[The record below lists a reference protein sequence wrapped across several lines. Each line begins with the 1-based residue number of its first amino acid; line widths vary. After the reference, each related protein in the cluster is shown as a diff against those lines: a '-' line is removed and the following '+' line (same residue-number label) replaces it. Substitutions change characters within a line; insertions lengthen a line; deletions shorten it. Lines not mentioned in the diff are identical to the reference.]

1 MIYLKFLARRLY
13 PAIALVLVWSCGT
26 TPSAGPQITGL
37 SLTPNPS
44 GRVPLAAVVTLST
57 DEPARITVRV
67 DDGDRS
73 WDIRPSDAL
82 ETNHELMVL
91 GLGADRSH
99 AFTVIAEDAAG
110 ARTESEPLSYA
121 TPALPDELPNLRVT
135 VREPARME
143 PGVTLFNVK
152 HWNEERQEQH
162 VGLLVMVDDSGEVVW
177 YYRNEDDAIE
187 DSRRLSNGNVLAL
200 NSPTGELWEM
210 MEIDMLGNIVQR
222 WHATG
227 TPQDVVEGS
236 TLVDIDTFHHEVV
249 ELSSGNFLALSSET
263 RVIENYP
270 TSDTDPDAPRSPSTV
285 IGDVLVEFSRDGTII
300 RQWSLLDI
308 LDPYRITPSSL
319 GGGFYR
325 NTYVSVEGLPLRDWA
340 HSNALAYD
348 ASEDSAVLS
357 LRNQS
362 ALVKIDMASGEL
374 DWILG
379 TPAGWRVPWSDAL
392 LEPVG
397 ELDWMYYQ
405 HGPSFTPDGNIV
417 LFDNGDSRAI
427 AFEEPLPMA
436 ERYSRVVEYAVS
448 EDTMEVSQAWVYGGS
463 SGEDSFH
470 SRYLSDADWLPVTGN
485 VLITDG
491 ARETD
496 AAGTSVAPDDARRWA
511 RIVEVTH
518 TEPAEKVFELLLEE
532 DPGFGVHVYRAQR
545 LPDLYP

>member
-1 MIYLKFLARRLY
+1 MIYLTFLARRLC
-13 PAIALVLVWSCGT
+13 PAIVLVLICGCGT
-26 TPSAGPQITGL
+26 TSSEGPQISDL

-44 GRVPLAAVVTLST
+44 GRVPLAAVVKLST
-57 DEPARITVRV
+57 DRPARITLRV
-67 DDGDRS
+67 DDGERS
-73 WDIRPSDAL
+73 WDIMPIDAL
-82 ETNHELMVL
+82 ATNHELMVL
-91 GLGADRSH
+91 GLGAGRSH
-99 AFTVIAEDAAG
+99 AITVIAEGAAG
-110 ARTESEPLSYA
+110 PLSASEPLNYA
-121 TPALPDELPNLRVT
+121 TPALPDELPNRRVT

-152 HWNEERQEQH
+152 HWDEERLEQH
-162 VGLLVMVDDSGEVVW
+162 LGLLVIVDDSGEVVW

-187 DSRRLSNGNVLAL
+187 DSRRLSNGNLLYL
-200 NSPTGELWEM
+200 NSPTAELWEM
-210 MEIDMLGNIVQR
+210 MEIDMLGNIVHR

-227 TPQDVVEGS
+227 TPKDVVEGS
-236 TLVDIDTFHHEVV
+236 TPVDVDTFHHEVV
-249 ELSSGNFLALSSET
+249 ELPSGNFLALSSET
-263 RVIENYP
+263 RVIEGYP
-270 TSDTDPDAPRSPSTV
+270 TSSNDPDAPRSPSTV
-285 IGDVLVEFSRDGTII
+285 IGDVLVEFFRDGTIV
-300 RQWSLLDI
+300 RRWNLLDI

-325 NTYVSVEGLPLRDWA
+325 NTYAAAEGLPLRDWS

-348 ASEDSAVLS
+348 TSEDSAVLS

-379 TPAGWRVPWSDAL
+379 TPANWRAPWSDAL

-417 LFDNGDSRAI
+417 LFDNGDSRAV
-427 AFEEPLPMA
+427 AFEEQLPIA
-436 ERYSRVVEYAVS
+436 ERYSRAVEYAVN
-448 EDTMEVSQAWVYGGS
+448 EDTMEVSEAWVYGGP
-463 SGEDSFH
+463 GEDAFH

-485 VLITDG
+485 ILITDG

-496 AAGTSVAPDDARRWA
+496 AEGISVAPNDARRWA

-532 DPGFGVHVYRAQR
+532 DPGFGVHLYRAQR
-545 LPDLYP
+545 LPSLYP